1 MKNLI
6 EFCKGLGGAAAPD
19 SCLELHTKDELYAIL
34 EDATGLVN
42 RLLLGGALKT
52 EGDGEKISADAGGTM
67 KYTIEELG
75 NFGRIPTTTD
85 VPKSDAITISAAMLK
100 ALIVDAIE
108 GVQQWRYSELCLD
121 HVRDDLDGGWME
133 TTDVIRLPDVIME
146 KVMEEVK

>member
-85 VPKSDAITISAAMLK
+85 VPKSDAITISDAMLR
-100 ALIVDAIE
+100 AIIVDAID
-108 GVQQWRYSELCLD
+108 GVKQWRSSGED
-121 HVRDDLDGGWME
+121 HYEQSDGEWMDSDD
-133 TTDVIRLPDVIME
+133 VNRLPDVIME